1 MRGQLAC
8 QAKTVA
14 RNWAFN
20 PWCLTIRSSGPSRGS
35 GSVLFCLAAARPLS
49 SSVMPHMALVPRLI
63 FLSSIA
69 LPLLSQA
76 ADPRVTGMYSNLRFG
91 TEDVTGVEMYVV
103 SSHGS
108 YYASLQCA
116 EGAPGIPETVKL
128 SISGSSVSFVVPSS
142 TRSGC
147 PSGATFTGQLAADGI
162 RGSFAG
168 TDWPGFLKRSNGYWQ

>member
-1 MRGQLAC
+1 
-8 QAKTVA
+8 
-14 RNWAFN
+14 
-20 PWCLTIRSSGPSRGS
+20 
-35 GSVLFCLAAARPLS
+35 
-49 SSVMPHMALVPRLI
+49 MPHMALVPRLI

-128 SISGSSVSFVVPSS
+128 SVSGSSVSFVVPSS

-168 TDWPGFLKRSNGYWQ
+168 TDWPGFLKRGNGYWQ

>member
-1 MRGQLAC
+1 VRPNYSL
-8 QAKTVA
+8 KRT
-14 RNWAFN
+14 
-20 PWCLTIRSSGPSRGS
+20 
-35 GSVLFCLAAARPLS
+35 AAYRRLCYHAVTRQRPLS

-168 TDWPGFLKRSNGYWQ
+168 TDWPGFLKRGNGYWQ